1 MITTKPTG
9 PQGGKGI
16 SWSGTGVSWTDE
28 TLCTACELWC
38 NTHTA
43 EVGWEDGLKTLSST
57 LGWYA
62 VLKGQKENYPPEQ
75 IFPVGYVE
83 TEANQRKK
91 KVRWG

>member
-1 MITTKPTG
+1 
-9 PQGGKGI
+9 
-16 SWSGTGVSWTDE
+16 
-28 TLCTACELWC
+28 
-38 NTHTA
+38 
-43 EVGWEDGLKTLSST
+43 LSST